1 MVLKRSRKKDS
12 VPSAASSVSVEIVI
26 VLVVSSFWNSKIFL
40 SSETKSSESVVLCV
54 VLIYTLVAM
63 SLLLMALPSTL
74 ALVTVKVTSDPSD
87 AAVPVVLF

>member
-1 MVLKRSRKKDS
+1 MKRSRKKDS
-12 VPSAASSVSVEIVI
+12 VPSVASSVSVEIVI

>member
-1 MVLKRSRKKDS
+1 MKRSRKKDS
-12 VPSAASSVSVEIVI
+12 VPSVASSVSVEIVI

-63 SLLLMALPSTL
+63 SLSLMALPSTL

>member
-1 MVLKRSRKKDS
+1 MKRSRKKDS
-12 VPSAASSVSVEIVI
+12 APSVASSVSVEIVI